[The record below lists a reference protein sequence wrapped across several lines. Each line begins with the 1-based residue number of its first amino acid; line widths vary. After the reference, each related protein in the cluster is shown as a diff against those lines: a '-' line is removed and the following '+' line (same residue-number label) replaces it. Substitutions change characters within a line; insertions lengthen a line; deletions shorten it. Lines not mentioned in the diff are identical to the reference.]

1 MQNKNF
7 GRDMFNVL
15 VGIIWQMSLI
25 VWPMYLLIKKWD
37 GFIISILVVI
47 ITTILLK
54 KFWYD
59 NLKKEENY

>member
-1 MQNKNF
+1 
-7 GRDMFNVL
+7 MFKVL
-15 VGIIWQMSLI
+15 FCIIFIMSLI
-25 VWPMYLLIKKWD
+25 VFPMYLLIKKWD